1 MEEWNFNLKLLVY
14 LVNDNV
20 LNMFKVGELFG
31 CNVYILNIVV
41 QKVLKVKIVSNM
53 LVKVCWIVVF
63 FYRLVVVV
71 NVFKV

>member
-31 CNVYILNIVV
+31 CDVYILNIVV
-41 QKVLKVKIVSNM
+41 QKVLKVKSVSNM

-63 FYRLVVVV
+63 FCRLVVVV